1 MKKIFI
7 LFIFNLLL
15 SLNLFAQNNPPV
27 TVTLEKGQS
36 LLDCIAHNKLF
47 QIQHLIIIGDLDN
60 TDLTVLNEMSGANLS
75 GDPTKGVLS
84 ILDLSEANL
93 NVDMTKYSFRGNR
106 LTSITLPKSF
116 NRHNTAT
123 FSCPNL
129 VEIIVPEENEYYEN
143 YDKILKMINRK
154 IRSEY
159 EIKTFLTKNEVSKP
173 DIDKIINKLKDI
185 NLIND
190 ELFAEAFT
198 NDKINLTLEGPYKI
212 KKELEDHNIP
222 NEYIENALSNFTQ
235 DLIDLKL
242 EKIINKKIKANTK
255 DTDYI
260 FKQKTFIY
268 LSNLGYSREDISNHL
283 DKVKLNNN
291 LEKEMEKIYNKL
303 KTKYEGNILYHKLK
317 QKLYS
322 KGFTVEEINNFIEK
336 TVH

>member
-1 MKKIFI
+1 MKITNIKKTKNKYQITFDNGEI
-7 LFIFNLLL
+7 IKTNDHVIVNSNLLYKKNL
-15 SLNLFAQNNPPV
+15 S
-27 TVTLEKGQS
+27 
-36 LLDCIAHNKLF
+36 NKEL
-47 QIQHLIIIGDLDN
+47 
-60 TDLTVLNEMSGANLS
+60 ANL
-75 GDPTKGVLS
+75 K
-84 ILDLSEANL
+84 
-93 NVDMTKYSFRGNR
+93 
-106 LTSITLPKSF
+106 
-116 NRHNTAT
+116 
-123 FSCPNL
+123 
-129 VEIIVPEENEYYEN
+129 EENEYYEN

-260 FKQKTFIY
+260 FKQTTFIY

>member
-1 MKKIFI
+1 MKITNIKKTKNKYQITFDNGEI
-7 LFIFNLLL
+7 IKTNDHVIVNSNLLYKKNL
-15 SLNLFAQNNPPV
+15 S
-27 TVTLEKGQS
+27 
-36 LLDCIAHNKLF
+36 NKEL
-47 QIQHLIIIGDLDN
+47 
-60 TDLTVLNEMSGANLS
+60 ANL
-75 GDPTKGVLS
+75 K
-84 ILDLSEANL
+84 
-93 NVDMTKYSFRGNR
+93 
-106 LTSITLPKSF
+106 
-116 NRHNTAT
+116 
-123 FSCPNL
+123 
-129 VEIIVPEENEYYEN
+129 EENEYYEN

-154 IRSEY
+154 IRSEH
-159 EIKTFLTKNEVSKP
+159 EIKTFLIKNEVSQ
-173 DIDKIINKLKDI
+173 IDTCKIINKLKDI

-242 EKIINKKIKANTK
+242 EKIISKKIKANTK